1 VNHLV
6 SQGEVWRL
14 LTPALVHANLFHLAI
29 NTLSLYMIG
38 PSVEAILGRTR
49 FAAVY
54 AASAVTGNALSWWMG
69 STGFSMA
76 VGASSSISGLFGAY
90 GERQTTYAYVVSCE
104 LLIELLAALHGK
116 AGSSPHCST
125 PSSLFPS
132 PHAFAALVL
141 CAVAFRW
148 LNRHTFHLSGSDLS
162 WFAQVVGI
170 NALIQIGSHSVDG
183 WWVHVHCGLCR
194 YRSWQHSCWVHAKE
208 KDGNSMQ

>member
-1 VNHLV
+1 MALNGGMYLLQQAYPGLVLKLARVNHLV

-90 GERQTTYAYVVSCE
+90 GAALLRGCFVHLRRLCSALAAPRAGELRDEGGGWGGGLGGGAPSALCDEMMACEAALFESSQE
-104 LLIELLAALHGK
+104 LLEL
-116 AGSSPHCST
+116 
-125 PSSLFPS
+125 
-132 PHAFAALVL
+132 
-141 CAVAFRW
+141 
-148 LNRHTFHLSGSDLS
+148 
-162 WFAQVVGI
+162 
-170 NALIQIGSHSVDG
+170 IGVS
-183 WWVHVHCGLCR
+183 
-194 YRSWQHSCWVHAKE
+194 
-208 KDGNSMQ
+208 